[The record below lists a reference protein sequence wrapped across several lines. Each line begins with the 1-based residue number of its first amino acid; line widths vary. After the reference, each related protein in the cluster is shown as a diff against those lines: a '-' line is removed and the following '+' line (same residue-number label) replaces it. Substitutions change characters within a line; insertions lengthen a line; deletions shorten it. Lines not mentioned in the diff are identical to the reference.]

1 MVFAVSLLLY
11 PLAGLAVLAVPG
23 LLVQLAA
30 GVRDK
35 LWLAALT
42 APVSIGVYG
51 LAGLAS
57 GIPGLS
63 FGIPLALAVTLLLS
77 AIVFGIA
84 WLRRGRTEP
93 APVEEPDTALLP
105 ALTGRWLLA
114 AKLGAAVLVLGAVAL
129 ALQQWHGGLGS
140 WDTYPQ
146 EHDTIIHMVLVAYI
160 SDTGRAAPWD
170 LLPIDVLTGQPV
182 SFYPSGLP
190 LPAAL
195 SGQLT
200 GGPITGFNVMNAL
213 ITGPVFV
220 LGSAALAAAVFRRL
234 RAGSGWT
241 ALAGG
246 VAALVAAGLYRPG
259 VQLLHDGG
267 IAPNAAAM
275 SMAPGV
281 IAALISVGGLRG
293 WGPGSR
299 WLRALVLGIGVAG
312 VFSVHPS
319 VAATV
324 GLSVVVFWIV
334 EAFTKRGREIL
345 RGQWPVLLATGL
357 VAALASATT
366 LLGSASQAT
375 RTGTWSPDIP
385 PGRFGDALSTNLK
398 LTYGG
403 YFDPHGIFS
412 QLSAGVLALVGVLVV
427 VVLRRAWGVA
437 AMWLAWLAIVV
448 DFKVHP
454 WSGIGSMVGSPFY
467 KSYVRIQ
474 SHISL
479 FIPVLA
485 AIAVVFVAVGIIRL
499 AAMPKNA
506 AVFSRVRRFAGPVS
520 AALLAVMM
528 AGYVAYA
535 AVPYEHRNAEVIA
548 SRYAKP
554 EFTRVNDDDKRAAKF
569 VEEHI
574 KPGERLM
581 NSANDGSTYAYVED
595 RVPVVNVVT
604 LGSAL
609 EPVTYELL
617 RSFRDYPTDPNIR
630 KTVLSLNIGYVYV
643 DSKAPTMG
651 AGPGSPNSWYT
662 APTFELAPGLQNLDG
677 LPGLSVAFRSGTVTV
692 YKLDRSV
699 LAALPN

>member
-1 MVFAVSLLLY
+1 MSLLLY
-11 PLAGLAVLAVPG
+11 PLVGLVVLALPG

-30 GVRDK
+30 GIRDK

-42 APVSIGVYG
+42 APVSVGVYG
-51 LAGLAS
+51 FAGLAS

-63 FGIPLALAVTLLLS
+63 FGVPLALAVTLLLS
-77 AIVFGIA
+77 AIVFGIS

-93 APVEEPDTALLP
+93 APLEKPDTSLLP
-105 ALTGRWLLA
+105 ELAGRWRKA
-114 AKLGAAVLVLGAVAL
+114 AKIGAAVLVLAGIAL
-129 ALQQWHGGLGS
+129 AVQQWHGGLGS

-146 EHDTIIHMVLVAYI
+146 EHDTIIHMILVAYV
-160 SDTGRAAPWD
+160 SDTGRAAPWN
-170 LLPIDVLTGQPV
+170 LLPIDLLTGQPV

-190 LPAAL
+190 LSASLLGDLA
-195 SGQLT
+195 
-200 GGPITGFNVMNAL
+200 GGPITGFNVMNTL
-213 ITGPVFV
+213 IFGPVFV

-275 SMAPGV
+275 SMAPGL
-281 IAALISVGGLRG
+281 IAALITVGGLRG

-319 VAATV
+319 AAASV

-334 EAFTKRGREIL
+334 EACTKRGREIL
-345 RGQWPVLLATGL
+345 RGQWPVLLAAGV
-357 VAALASATT
+357 VAAVASTTT

-375 RTGTWSPDIP
+375 RTGTWAPDIP
-385 PGRFGDALSTNLK
+385 AGPFGEALLTNLK

-403 YFDPHGIFS
+403 YYDPHGLFA
-412 QLSAGVLALVGVLVV
+412 QLSAGVLALAGVLVV
-427 VVLRRAWGVA
+427 VVLRRSWGIA
-437 AMWLAWLAIVV
+437 AMWLFWLAITV

-454 WSGIGSMVGSPFY
+454 TSGIGSMVGSPFY

-485 AIAVVFVAVGIIRL
+485 AVAVVFVSVGIVRL
-499 AAMPKNA
+499 FGKLKNP
-506 AVFSRVRRFAGPVS
+506 AVFGYARRFAGPVS
-520 AALLAVMM
+520 GALLAVVMV
-528 AGYVAYA
+528 GYVASA
-535 AVPYEHRNAEVIA
+535 SVPYEHRNAQVIA
-548 SRYAKP
+548 TRYAKP

-574 KPGERLM
+574 KPGERMM

-604 LGSAL
+604 LGSAI
-609 EPVTYELL
+609 EPETYELL
-617 RSFRDYPTDPNIR
+617 RSFRDYPTDPRIR
-630 KTVLSLNIGYVYV
+630 KIVLSLNIGYVYV
-643 DSKAPTMG
+643 DSQAPSMG

-662 APTFELAPGLQNLDG
+662 APVFQLAPGLRDLDG

-699 LAALPN
+699 LASLPG

>member
-1 MVFAVSLLLY
+1 MSLLLY

-30 GVRDK
+30 GIRDK

-42 APVSIGVYG
+42 APVSVGVYG

-63 FGIPLALAVTLLLS
+63 FGIPLALAVTVLLS
-77 AIVFGIA
+77 AIVFAVA
-84 WLRRGRTEP
+84 WLCRGRTEP
-93 APVEEPDTALLP
+93 APVEKPDTALLP
-105 ALTGRWLLA
+105 ELAGRWLPA
-114 AKLGAAVLVLGAVAL
+114 AKIGAAVLVLGGIAL
-129 ALQQWHGGLGS
+129 AMQQWHGGLGS

-195 SGQLT
+195 TGELT

-246 VAALVAAGLYRPG
+246 AAALIAAGLFRPG

-281 IAALISVGGLRG
+281 LAALITAGGLPG

-299 WLRALVLGIGVAG
+299 WLRAVVLGIGVAG

-345 RGQWPVLLATGL
+345 RGQWPVLLAAGV
-357 VAALASATT
+357 VAALASAST

-375 RTGTWSPDIP
+375 RTGTWAPDIP
-385 PGRFGDALSTNLK
+385 PGPFGEALSSNLK

-412 QLSAGVLALVGVLVV
+412 QLSAGVLALAGVLVI
-427 VVLRRAWGVA
+427 VVLRRGWGVA
-437 AMWLAWLAIVV
+437 AMWLFWLAIVV

-454 WSGIGSMVGSPFY
+454 RSGIGSMVGSPFY

-485 AIAVVFVAVGIIRL
+485 AIALVFVAIGIVRL
-499 AAMPKNA
+499 FGMVKKSGAFGHA
-506 AVFSRVRRFAGPVS
+506 RRFAGPVS
-520 AALLAVMM
+520 AVLLAAAL
-528 AGYVAYA
+528 AGYVGYA
-535 AVPYEHRNAEVIA
+535 SIPYEHRNAEVIA

-569 VEEHI
+569 VEDHI
-574 KPGERLM
+574 QPGERMM

-604 LGSAL
+604 LGSAI
-609 EPVTYELL
+609 EPETYELL
-617 RSFRDYPTDPNIR
+617 RSFRDYPTDPRIR
-630 KTVLSLNIGYVYV
+630 KIVLSLNIGWVYV
-643 DSKAPTMG
+643 DSQAPGMG

-662 APTFELAPGLQNLDG
+662 APVFELAPGLRNLDG

-692 YKLDRSV
+692 YKLDRAA
-699 LAALPN
+699 LAALPH